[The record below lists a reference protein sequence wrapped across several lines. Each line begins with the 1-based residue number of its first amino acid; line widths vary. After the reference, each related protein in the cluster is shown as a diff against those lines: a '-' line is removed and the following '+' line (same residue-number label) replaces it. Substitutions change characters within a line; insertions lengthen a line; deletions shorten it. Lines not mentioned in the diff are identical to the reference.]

1 MEKEKQ
7 SVEEYERQGMEKYS
21 YKFQEETLEETPN
34 NEKQKGYTLEQM
46 MDCWNAALKFEPHGP
61 NFIDYI
67 TSLKKEN
74 KKQMNNKEQTAVEW
88 LVEELLNGKAL
99 MPSIIEK
106 AKEMENNQHANT
118 WDDSRVED
126 KGDNYIGKQKS
137 FNDYYEQTY
146 GGDK

>member
-1 MEKEKQ
+1 MEKEKH

-61 NFIDYI
+61 IFIDYI

-118 WDDSRVED
+118 WDDSRLAD

-137 FNDYYEQTY
+137 FNEYYEETY
-146 GGDK
+146 GGNK

>member
-61 NFIDYI
+61 IFIDYI

-118 WDDSRVED
+118 WDDSRLAD

-137 FNDYYEQTY
+137 FNEYYEETY
-146 GGDK
+146 GGNK

>member
-67 TSLKKEN
+67 TSLKK
-74 KKQMNNKEQTAVEW
+74 KIK
-88 LVEELLNGKAL
+88 
-99 MPSIIEK
+99 
-106 AKEMENNQHANT
+106 
-118 WDDSRVED
+118 SR
-126 KGDNYIGKQKS
+126 
-137 FNDYYEQTY
+137 
-146 GGDK
+146 

>member
-34 NEKQKGYTLEQM
+34 NEEQM
-46 MDCWNAALKFEPHGP
+46 
-61 NFIDYI
+61 
-67 TSLKKEN
+67 S
-74 KKQMNNKEQTAVEW
+74 NNKQQTTVEW
-88 LVEELLNGKAL
+88 IEQEMLKPNLSMKEILNQ
-99 MPSIIEK
+99 
-106 AKEMENNQHANT
+106 AKEKEKNQHANT

-137 FNDYYEQTY
+137 FNDYYNEKY
-146 GGDK
+146 GGNK

>member
-34 NEKQKGYTLEQM
+34 NQKQKGYTLEQM

-74 KKQMNNKEQTAVEW
+74 KKQMNNKGQTAVEW

-137 FNDYYEQTY
+137 FNDYYNEKY
-146 GGDK
+146 GGNK